1 MFFPDTV
8 YILCDQ
14 ANISHNNDS
23 VFFLLSLANA

>member
-1 MFFPDTV
+1 V